1 MAERAETVSVRRDVT
16 KEELIQAIEKWLK
29 YIDTYMNKMWFYGDD
44 ESANRYLS
52 ENLEAIIKSAKV
64 ASEMAYS
71 YSVRMKSGEMYKDA
85 KNLLKISNAL
95 ENGPDYEAGSVL
107 SNAEY
112 YVQDF
117 LEELRPY
124 KEYE

>member
-1 MAERAETVSVRRDVT
+1 MAEKAETVSVYRDVT
-16 KEELIQAIEKWLK
+16 KEELIQAIEKWLE

-44 ESANRYLS
+44 ENADRYLS
-52 ENLEAIIKSAKV
+52 ENLEFLIKSAKV

-85 KNLLKISNAL
+85 KNLLKISNSL
-95 ENGPDYEAGSVL
+95 ENGPEDEVGSVL

-117 LEELRPY
+117 LEELRAY
-124 KEYE
+124 KED

>member
-1 MAERAETVSVRRDVT
+1 MAEKAETVSVYRDVM
-16 KEELIQAIEKWLK
+16 KEELIQAIEKWLE
-29 YIDTYMNKMWFYGDD
+29 YIDIYMNKMWFYGDD
-44 ESANRYLS
+44 EGADRYLS
-52 ENLEAIIKSAKV
+52 ENLEFLIKSAKV

-85 KNLLKISNAL
+85 KNLLKISNSL
-95 ENGPDYEAGSVL
+95 ENGPEDEVGSVL

-117 LEELRPY
+117 LEELRAY
-124 KEYE
+124 KED